1 MSEASAVEERK
12 LLLKILYT
20 GRDYITDIL
29 ALQKEIEDKD
39 QEIAAHEKWG
49 VERREKS
56 FYRSL
61 GSDICF
67 CVMAFIANFGVWFA
81 LFSSGVELP
90 FLSYDG
96 DGWNVICFILAVGGI
111 ICFLYLQYQSAS
123 AKKACSDFTREW
135 EISGIQKLDDINKQ
149 KSELIAKRKDL
160 VRNKAV
166 ATLSLLP
173 PKYIYLEAI
182 DYFIDVVT
190 NMRADTIKEAVNLY
204 EEHLHRQR
212 MEAAQNKLMEQQ
224 DKVLQLQQENKAI
237 LDSISQS
244 IDVSNQRIASDVHT
258 LEELAMIQYLRK

>member
-1 MSEASAVEERK
+1 MAEANVGDERK

-20 GRDYITDIL
+20 GRDYVTDIL
-29 ALQKEIEDKD
+29 ALEKEIDDKD
-39 QEIAAHEKWG
+39 KEIAAYENWG
-49 VERREKS
+49 AERKEKS

-61 GSDICF
+61 GSDIGLCITIF
-67 CVMAFIANFGVWFA
+67 LINMLVWVA
-81 LFSSGVELP
+81 IFSAEVQFP

-96 DGWNVICFILAVGGI
+96 FDIVYFILAVGVI
-111 ICFLYLQYQSAS
+111 LCFLCLLYRNAS
-123 AKKACSDFTREW
+123 AKKACSGFTKEW
-135 EISGIQKLDDINKQ
+135 EISGIQKLDDMNKQ
-149 KSELIAKRKDL
+149 KGELIAKRKEL

-166 ATLSLLP
+166 ETLSLLP

-212 MEAAQNKLMEQQ
+212 MEAAQNKLTEQQ
-224 DKVLQLQQENKAI
+224 NIMLQLQQENRAI
-237 LDSISQS
+237 LNSISQS
-244 IDVSNQRIASDVHT
+244 ADISNQRIASDVHT